1 MLERP
6 WSITFTEQDL
16 QRIQTPYSDALVV
29 TVQISTH
36 SIKRVLIDQGSSAEV
51 MYLSLFKE
59 LKIPES
65 CLLPAEVPLIGF
77 SGTPVWPLGRITLPV
92 VTGSVA
98 YNLEFVVVDAPSPYN
113 AILGRNWLHS
123 IKVVASTYHQVV
135 RYIGANGKQEDLFGD
150 QLQARQCY
158 VSAIRKT
165 SSSKR
170 VHWVE
175 IPEKPV
181 LEDVGSLP
189 EEKSIEDLIKFPLN
203 EDASRYFMLGAD
215 LPKTKSEE
223 TFQFLKTNIEVF
235 AWTPYDMP
243 VNEEVDKLLEAGAIK
258 EVQYPTWLANPVVVK
273 KKNGKWRVCVNY
285 TNLNDACPKDC
296 LPLPKID
303 QLVDA
308 TAGHARLS
316 FLDAYRGYHR
326 IAMDPDDMEK
336 TAFITPRGLFCYL
349 VMPFGLKN
357 AGAIFQR
364 MVYLLFGMLIGEIM
378 EAYIDDMVVK
388 SLKAENHLSHLAEV
402 FALLKKHKLR
412 LNADKCAFGVS
423 SRKFLGY
430 LVTRRG
436 IEADPNQ
443 ISAIQQLKPPST
455 PREIQKLTGM
465 AAALNR
471 FISRSSN
478 KCHVFFQTLKKQS
491 RRSFKWTE
499 DCNAA
504 LTELKSYLCSAALL
518 VKPKAFETLHLYLAV
533 SPHAEHLIIVLTE
546 FPLKNLLRKADLSSR
561 VSQWAVE
568 LANFDIHFEPRTA
581 IKAQVLADF
590 IAEFTPGSPDE
601 KALVKPNYGMLE
613 QQEARK
619 TWNLFSGDVWK
630 LHIDG
635 ASNSNGAGTGVV
647 LLLVNQVT
655 GDYEARDPR
664 MIKYQATALELIR
677 GFKGFHIEQINR
689 ENNAHADALTSL
701 ASASKASEYRHISLG
716 EIHQP
721 SFEVSEEVLGISIG
735 PSWMDEIVSFLKND
749 TLPSDKKEA
758 HHWVEAEPLV
768 TTTEADV
775 RRFVWRNIVTR
786 FGVPYAIVSDNG
798 SQFVGKELTG
808 LCAEF
813 GIKFFNST
821 SSYPQG
827 NGQAEATNKTVC
839 AGIKRRLDSK
849 RGKWAEELP
858 WVLWAYRSTPRRS
871 TGQTPFAMAFGME
884 AVIPLESRFP
894 TLRTETFD
902 PQTNN
907 DAIAIELILAEEKR
921 DVAQLKLA
929 NYQQEVTRGYN
940 RNVRLK
946 KFRTDDWVWRKV
958 VRANQKT
965 KFKPNWEG
973 PYRVIREVGN
983 GSYKL
988 EDKEGREIENP

>member
-1 MLERP
+1 MKMLERP

-16 QRIQTPYSDALVV
+16 QRVQTPHSDALVI

-36 SIKRVLIDQGSSAEV
+36 SVKRVLIDQGSSAEV

-59 LKIPES
+59 LKIPKS

-77 SGTPVWPLGRITLPV
+77 SGTPIWPLGRITLPV

-98 YNLEFVVVDAPSPYN
+98 SNL
-113 AILGRNWLHS
+113 
-123 IKVVASTYHQVV
+123 
-135 RYIGANGKQEDLFGD
+135 
-150 QLQARQCY
+150 
-158 VSAIRKT
+158 
-165 SSSKR
+165 
-170 VHWVE
+170 
-175 IPEKPV
+175 
-181 LEDVGSLP
+181 DVGLP
-189 EEKSIEDLIKFPLN
+189 QAE
-203 EDASRYFMLGAD
+203 
-215 LPKTKSEE
+215 SEE
-223 TFQFLKTNIEVF
+223 TLQFLKSNIEVF

-243 VNEEVDKLLEAGAIK
+243 GIDPKLIQHSLNVSKSARPVIQKPRRSATIHAEAVNEEVDKLLEAGAIK
-258 EVQYPTWLANPVVVK
+258 EVQYPTWLANPVV
-273 KKNGKWRVCVNY
+273 
-285 TNLNDACPKDC
+285 
-296 LPLPKID
+296 ID

-316 FLDAYRGYHR
+316 FLDAYRGYHQ
-326 IAMDPDDMEK
+326 IAMDPNDMEK
-336 TAFITPRGLFCYL
+336 TTFITPRGLFCYL

-357 AGAIFQR
+357 AGATFQR
-364 MVYLLFGMLIGEIM
+364 MVYLLFGLLIGKIM

-388 SLKAENHLSHLAEV
+388 SIKAENHLSHLAEV
-402 FALLKKHKLR
+402 FAILKKYKLR

-423 SRKFLGY
+423 SGKFLGF

-436 IEADPNQ
+436 IEADSNQ

-471 FISRSSN
+471 FISRSSD

-499 DCNAA
+499 DCDAA
-504 LTELKSYLCSAALL
+504 LTELKSYLCSAPLL

-533 SPHAEHLIIVLTE
+533 SPHAEHPIIVLTA

-568 LANFDIHFEPRTA
+568 LANFDIHFEPRTT
-581 IKAQVLADF
+581 IKAQVLANF

-601 KALVKPNYGMLE
+601 EALVKPNYGMLE
-613 QQEARK
+613 QQEART

-630 LHIDG
+630 LHVNG
-635 ASNSNGAGTGVV
+635 ASNSNGAGAGVV
-647 LLLVNQVT
+647 HLIVNQ
-655 GDYEARDPR
+655 
-664 MIKYQATALELIR
+664 
-677 GFKGFHIEQINR
+677 GFHIEQINR
-689 ENNAHADALTSL
+689 EKNAHADALASL
-701 ASASKASEYRHISLG
+701 ASVSKASEYRHISLG

-721 SFEVSEEVLGISIG
+721 SFEVSEEVFSISLG
-735 PSWMDEIVSFLKND
+735 PSWMDEIVSFLKDD

-758 HHWVEAEPLV
+758 HRVRSKAAYYWISEHGQLYRKSFTGPYLRVVHPTEVPIILTELHSGSCDCHSGGRSLCQRALSQGYFWKGMKKDYYFSKWVKVEPLV

-813 GIKFFNST
+813 GIRFFNST
-821 SSYPQG
+821 PSYPQG
-827 NGQAEATNKTVC
+827 NGQAETTNKTIC

-849 RGKWAEELP
+849 QGKWAEELP
-858 WVLWAYRSTPRRS
+858 RVLWAYRSTPRRS
-871 TGQTPFAMAFGME
+871 TGQTPFAMAFVME
-884 AVIPLESRFP
+884 AVIPLESKFP
-894 TLRTETFD
+894 TLRIKTFD
-902 PQTNN
+902 PETNN
-907 DAIAIELILAEEKR
+907 DAVATELMLAEEKR
-921 DVAQLKLA
+921 DDAQIKLA
-929 NYQQEVTRGYN
+929 NYQQEVARGYN
-940 RNVRLK
+940 RSVRLK
-946 KFRTDDWVWRKV
+946 KFRTDDWVWQKV

-988 EDKEGREIENP
+988 EDKEGRKIENPWNPLNLIKAYL

>member
-1 MLERP
+1 
-6 WSITFTEQDL
+6 
-16 QRIQTPYSDALVV
+16 
-29 TVQISTH
+29 
-36 SIKRVLIDQGSSAEV
+36 

-77 SGTPVWPLGRITLPV
+77 NGTPVWPLGRITLLV

-98 YNLEFVVVDAPSPYN
+98 SNLEFVVVDAPSPYN

-123 IKVVASTYHQVV
+123 IKAVASTYHQLV
-135 RYIGANGKQEDLFGD
+135 RYIGAHGRQEDLLGD

-158 VSAIRKT
+158 ISAVGKT
-165 SSSKR
+165 LSSKR

-175 IPEKPV
+175 VPNKLV
-181 LEDVGSLP
+181 LEDVGSFP

-203 EDASRYFMLGAD
+203 EDASRHRPEAHPALTQRFKIGKASDSKASTIRNYSCRSS
-215 LPKTKSEE
+215 KR
-223 TFQFLKTNIEVF
+223 
-235 AWTPYDMP
+235 
-243 VNEEVDKLLEAGAIK
+243 EVDKLLEAGAIK
-258 EVQYPTWLANPVVVK
+258 EVQYPTWLANPVV
-273 KKNGKWRVCVNY
+273 
-285 TNLNDACPKDC
+285 DC

-316 FLDAYRGYHR
+316 FLDAYRGYHQ
-326 IAMDPDDMEK
+326 IAMNPDDMEK

-357 AGAIFQR
+357 AGATFQR
-364 MVYLLFGMLIGEIM
+364 MIYLLFGMLIGEIM

-402 FALLKKHKLR
+402 FAILKKYKLR

-423 SRKFLGY
+423 SWKFLGY

-436 IEADPNQ
+436 IEPDLRN
-443 ISAIQQLKPPST
+443 S
-455 PREIQKLTGM
+455 
-465 AAALNR
+465 
-471 FISRSSN
+471 
-478 KCHVFFQTLKKQS
+478 
-491 RRSFKWTE
+491 
-499 DCNAA
+499 
-504 LTELKSYLCSAALL
+504 
-518 VKPKAFETLHLYLAV
+518 
-533 SPHAEHLIIVLTE
+533 EHPIVVLTE

-568 LANFDIHFEPRTA
+568 LANFDIHFEPRTT

-619 TWNLFSGDVWK
+619 T
-630 LHIDG
+630 
-635 ASNSNGAGTGVV
+635 NGAGAGVV
-647 LLLVNQVT
+647 LVNLCGVLHETAIIINFPATNNEAKYEALLAGLRAATSLQVEDLHVFCDSQLIVNQVT
-655 GDYEARDPR
+655 EDYEARDPR
-664 MIKYQATALELIR
+664 MLTYQATALELIR
-677 GFKGFHIEQINR
+677 GFKRFHIEQINR
-689 ENNAHADALTSL
+689 ENNAHADAVASL
-701 ASASKASEYRHISLG
+701 ASASKVFEYRHISLG
-716 EIHQP
+716 EIHKP
-721 SFEVSEEVLGISIG
+721 SFEVSKEVLSISIG

-758 HHWVEAEPLV
+758 HRVRSKAAHYWISESGQLYRKSFTGPYLRVVHP
-768 TTTEADV
+768 TE
-775 RRFVWRNIVTR
+775 
-786 FGVPYAIVSDNG
+786 
-798 SQFVGKELTG
+798 
-808 LCAEF
+808 
-813 GIKFFNST
+813 
-821 SSYPQG
+821 G

-858 WVLWAYRSTPRRS
+858 RVLWAYHSTPRRS

-907 DAIAIELILAEEKR
+907 DAVATELILAEEKR
-921 DVAQLKLA
+921 DDAQLKLA
-929 NYQQEVTRGYN
+929 NY
-940 RNVRLK
+940 
-946 KFRTDDWVWRKV
+946 
-958 VRANQKT
+958 
-965 KFKPNWEG
+965 
-973 PYRVIREVGN
+973 
-983 GSYKL
+983 
-988 EDKEGREIENP
+988 

>member
-1 MLERP
+1 MP
-6 WSITFTEQDL
+6 ITSRSPINWF
-16 QRIQTPYSDALVV
+16 R
-29 TVQISTH
+29 
-36 SIKRVLIDQGSSAEV
+36 
-51 MYLSLFKE
+51 
-59 LKIPES
+59 
-65 CLLPAEVPLIGF
+65 
-77 SGTPVWPLGRITLPV
+77 GTSVWPLGRITLPV

-98 YNLEFVVVDAPSPYN
+98 SNQEFVVVDAPSPYN

-123 IKVVASTYHQVV
+123 IKAVASTYHQVV
-135 RYIGANGKQEDLFGD
+135 RYIDANGKQEDLFGD
-150 QLQARQCY
+150 QLQAKQY
-158 VSAIRKT
+158 
-165 SSSKR
+165 
-170 VHWVE
+170 
-175 IPEKPV
+175 
-181 LEDVGSLP
+181 VGSLP

-203 EDASRYFMLGAD
+203 EDASRYFMLGAGLSQD
-215 LPKTKSEE
+215 ESEE
-223 TFQFLKTNIEVF
+223 TLQFLKSNIEVF
-235 AWTPYDMP
+235 AWTPYEMP
-243 VNEEVDKLLEAGAIK
+243 GIDPKLIQHSLKVSKSAKPAIQKPRRSASIHADAVNEEVGKVLEAGAIK
-258 EVQYPTWLANPVVVK
+258 E
-273 KKNGKWRVCVNY
+273 
-285 TNLNDACPKDC
+285 
-296 LPLPKID
+296 
-303 QLVDA
+303 
-308 TAGHARLS
+308 
-316 FLDAYRGYHR
+316 

-357 AGAIFQR
+357 AGATFQR
-364 MVYLLFGMLIGEIM
+364 MVYLLFGILIGKIM

-388 SLKAENHLSHLAEV
+388 SLKVENHLSHLAEV
-402 FALLKKHKLR
+402 FAILKKHKLR

-423 SRKFLGY
+423 SGKFLGY

-471 FISRSSN
+471 FISRSSD

-499 DCNAA
+499 DCDAA
-504 LTELKSYLCSAALL
+504 LAELKSYLSSAPLL
-518 VKPKAFETLHLYLAV
+518 VKPVAFETLHLYLAV
-533 SPHAEHLIIVLTE
+533 SPHAVSSALVRREGLEDQPIYFSSRTLLPAQTRYLPLEKLLLALVTTARKLLPYFQEHPIIVLTE

-561 VSQWAVE
+561 
-568 LANFDIHFEPRTA
+568 
-581 IKAQVLADF
+581 AQVLADF
-590 IAEFTPGSPDE
+590 IPEFTPGSLDE
-601 KALVKPNYGMLE
+601 ETLVKPNYGMLE

-619 TWNLFSGDVWK
+619 VWNLFSGDVWK
-630 LHIDG
+630 LHVDG
-635 ASNSNGAGTGVV
+635 ASNSNGSGAGVV
-647 LLLVNQVT
+647 LLIVNQIT

-677 GFKGFHIEQINR
+677 G
-689 ENNAHADALTSL
+689 
-701 ASASKASEYRHISLG
+701 KASEYRHISLG

-721 SFEVSEEVLGISIG
+721 SFEVSEEVYNISLG
-735 PSWMDEIVSFLKND
+735 PSWMDEIISFLKDD

-758 HHWVEAEPLV
+758 HRVRSKAAYHWISELGQLYRKSFTGPYLRVVHPTEVPIILTELHSGSCGCHSGGRSLCQRALSQGYFWKGMKKDYEEVWVEAEPLV
-768 TTTEADV
+768 TTTETDV

-808 LCAEF
+808 LYAEF
-813 GIKFFNST
+813 GIRFFNST
-821 SSYPQG
+821 PSYPQG
-827 NGQAEATNKTVC
+827 NGQAEATNKTVR
-839 AGIKRRLDSK
+839 AGIKHRLDSK

-858 WVLWAYRSTPRRS
+858 RVLWAYRSTPRRS

-884 AVIPLESRFP
+884 AVIPLESKFP

-902 PQTNN
+902 LESNN
-907 DAIAIELILAEEKR
+907 DAVATELILAEEKR
-921 DVAQLKLA
+921 DDAQLKLA
-929 NYQQEVTRGYN
+929 NYQQEVARGYN
-940 RNVRLK
+940 RSVRLK

-973 PYRVIREVGN
+973 PYRVIKEVGH

-988 EDKEGREIENP
+988 EDKEGREIENPWNALNLRKAYL

>member
-1 MLERP
+1 MKTFEPP

-16 QRIQTPYSDALVV
+16 QRIQTPYSNALVV
-29 TVQISTH
+29 KVQISTH
-36 SIKRVLIDQGSSAEV
+36 SVKRVLVDQGSSAGV
-51 MYLSLFKE
+51 MYLSLFTE
-59 LKIPES
+59 LEIPES

-92 VTGSVA
+92 VTGSVTS
-98 YNLEFVVVDAPSPYN
+98 NLEFVVVDAPSPYN

-135 RYIGANGKQEDLFGD
+135 R
-150 QLQARQCY
+150 QCY
-158 VSAIRKT
+158 VSAIGKT

-175 IPEKPV
+175 VPDKPV

-215 LPKTKSEE
+215 LPKAGSEE
-223 TFQFLKTNIEVF
+223 TFQFLKSNIEVF
-235 AWTPYDMP
+235 AWTLYDMP
-243 VNEEVDKLLEAGAIK
+243 GIDPELIQHSLNVSKSAKLVIQKPRCSATIHAEAVNEEVDKLLKAGAIK
-258 EVQYPTWLANPVVVK
+258 EVQYPTWLANPVV
-273 KKNGKWRVCVNY
+273 
-285 TNLNDACPKDC
+285 DC
-296 LPLPKID
+296 LPLPKTD

-316 FLDAYRGYHR
+316 FLDAYRGYHQ
-326 IAMDPDDMEK
+326 IAMDPADMEK
-336 TAFITPRGLFCYL
+336 MAFITPRGLFCYL

-357 AGAIFQR
+357 AGATFQR

-378 EAYIDDMVVK
+378 EAYIDDMVVE

-402 FALLKKHKLR
+402 FAILKKYKLR

-423 SRKFLGY
+423 SGKFLGY

-443 ISAIQQLKPPST
+443 ISAIQPLKPPST

-471 FISRSSN
+471 REGLEDQPIYFTSRTLLPAQTRYLLLE
-478 KCHVFFQTLKKQS
+478 KLLLALVTAARKLLPYFQ
-491 RRSFKWTE
+491 
-499 DCNAA
+499 
-504 LTELKSYLCSAALL
+504 
-518 VKPKAFETLHLYLAV
+518 
-533 SPHAEHLIIVLTE
+533 EHPIIVLTE

-581 IKAQVLADF
+581 IKAQVLADS

-601 KALVKPNYGMLE
+601 EALVKPNCGMLE

-630 LHIDG
+630 LHVDG
-635 ASNSNGAGTGVV
+635 ASNNIGAGAGVV
-647 LLLVNQVT
+647 LVNPCGILHESAITINFPATKNEAEYEALLAGLRAAISLQVEDLQVFCDSQLIVNQIT
-655 GDYEARDPR
+655 GDYEAWDPR
-664 MIKYQATALELIR
+664 MIKYQATAFQLIR

-689 ENNAHADALTSL
+689 ENNAHADALASL
-701 ASASKASEYRHISLG
+701 ASVSKASEYRHISLG

-721 SFEVSEEVLGISIG
+721 SFEISEEVLSISLG

-758 HHWVEAEPLV
+758 HCVRSKAAHYWISEHGQLYRKSFTGPYLRVIHPTEVPTILTELHSGSCGCHSGGRSLCQRALSQGYFWKGMKKDCEEFLITATDYFSKWVEAKPLV

-813 GIKFFNST
+813 RIRFFNST
-821 SSYPQG
+821 PSYPQG

-839 AGIKRRLDSK
+839 AGIKRRLHSK

-858 WVLWAYRSTPRRS
+858 RVL
-871 TGQTPFAMAFGME
+871 
-884 AVIPLESRFP
+884 
-894 TLRTETFD
+894 
-902 PQTNN
+902 
-907 DAIAIELILAEEKR
+907 
-921 DVAQLKLA
+921 
-929 NYQQEVTRGYN
+929 
-940 RNVRLK
+940 
-946 KFRTDDWVWRKV
+946 
-958 VRANQKT
+958 
-965 KFKPNWEG
+965 
-973 PYRVIREVGN
+973 
-983 GSYKL
+983 
-988 EDKEGREIENP
+988 